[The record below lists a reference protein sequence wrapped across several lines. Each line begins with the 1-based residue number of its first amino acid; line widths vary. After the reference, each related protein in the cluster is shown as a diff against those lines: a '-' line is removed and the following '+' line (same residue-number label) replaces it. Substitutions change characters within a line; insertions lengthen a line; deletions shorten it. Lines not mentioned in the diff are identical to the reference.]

1 MILTIKEAAE
11 MTKTQMS
18 KETQYGMFTAVCLE
32 TLDSL
37 EANEARINAQ
47 GRKLLEWLRRRY
59 LTRETVFDNGEVRVT
74 KIPLYHPLYSPKI
87 TLRLG

>member
-1 MILTIKEAAE
+1 MILTIKEEAE

-18 KETQYGMFTAVCLE
+18 KETQASLRYGMFTAVCFE

-59 LTRETVFDNGEVRVT
+59 PVRETVFDNGEVKVT
-74 KIPLYHPLYSPKI
+74 KIPLV
-87 TLRLG
+87 R

>member
-1 MILTIKEAAE
+1 
-11 MTKTQMS
+11 MT
-18 KETQYGMFTAVCLE
+18 YGMFTSVCFE

-59 LTRETVFDNGEVRVT
+59 PVRETVFDNGEVKVT
-74 KIPLYHPLYSPKI
+74 KIPLV
-87 TLRLG
+87 R